1 MTSALSLVISSGASL
16 VISSGAQRSRE
27 IYYLNLFQSPFYL
40 SRVAIFCCF
49 IETTKNISPH
59 FYVSCPAFGARVL
72 TWAHEIARIWTFVR
86 WPCHCFPLLES
97 RPRTLLQCTAQS
109 FSITDSLYTAQGN
122 RRNSRNPR
130 SSEHKSW
137 YRRGCICTQ
146 EQCTAQSFSITDSLY
161 TAQGNRRNSRNPR
174 SSEHKSWYRRGCICT
189 QEQCTTA
196 GGEAGPVTRRVT
208 RRVTRWV
215 TGPVTGRV
223 AGYGGHA

>member
-1 MTSALSLVISSGASL
+1 MTSAPSLVMTSALSL

-109 FSITDSLYTAQGN
+109 FSITDFLYTAQRN
-122 RRNSRNPR
+122 RRNSRNP
-130 SSEHKSW
+130 
-137 YRRGCICTQ
+137 G
-146 EQCTAQSFSITDSLY
+146 
-161 TAQGNRRNSRNPR
+161 

-208 RRVTRWV
+208 KRVS
-215 TGPVTGRV
+215 GPVTGRV